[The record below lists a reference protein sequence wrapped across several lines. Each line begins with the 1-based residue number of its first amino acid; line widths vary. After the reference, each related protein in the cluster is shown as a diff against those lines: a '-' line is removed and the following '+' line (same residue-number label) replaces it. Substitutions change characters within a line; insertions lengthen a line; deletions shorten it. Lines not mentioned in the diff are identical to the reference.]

1 MLVTRRQLAPLAV
14 NLRDFALSH
23 VCAVS
28 RSICILELLLPV
40 EHPSWRRGS
49 NPPGIEISV
58 AGDNDCGPAW
68 EWYDLACGGVGR
80 ERESKESREFS
91 LRPSLLQFQGTSSPH
106 STCELNDVAL
116 FHMQGQQYAEDD
128 SLSGLSS
135 SLECGLVSTTSVQV
149 KEQQKEEPGR
159 SRLQIDRKVS
169 QEADAWAVFP
179 DKLPWISSTPATRAN
194 NRKVEVGIS
203 MEKPL
208 GMPPQPIL
216 PPAPSVEAP
225 VGLTAEEERML
236 QHLKG
241 IQSMD
246 MELTESMARKLE
258 ELSMREAKVQS
269 NKTLTHGHLNKLN
282 KLKSQVATAAQKIK
296 DLDGEWTAFVNNTIN
311 KVRHHGEMFQNCRA
325 DLMETYNAKIQELA
339 AVKQETTK
347 ASQSMLGSQWTE
359 PIIPEAPD
367 LEQHFTMLQET
378 LQVEGHAGQIDLTE
392 EMEDEEL
399 LEEEGHDK
407 DSHGKLIPKA
417 MRPFRGSSSPTKV
430 ATHHLKVKA
439 QEVKDAKEN
448 RKERD
453 KEDK

>member
-1 MLVTRRQLAPLAV
+1 MSFLYGHHSFNFKELPPLIQLVSSMTWHCFTCKVNNTPKMTHCRVCQAHWSVVWSAPRR
-14 NLRDFALSH
+14 
-23 VCAVS
+23 S
-28 RSICILELLLPV
+28 RSK
-40 EHPSWRRGS
+40 S
-49 NPPGIEISV
+49 
-58 AGDNDCGPAW
+58 
-68 EWYDLACGGVGR
+68 
-80 ERESKESREFS
+80 SKKRS
-91 LRPSLLQFQGTSSPH
+91 QDAQDYK
-106 STCELNDVAL
+106 STE
-116 FHMQGQQYAEDD
+116 
-128 SLSGLSS
+128 
-135 SLECGLVSTTSVQV
+135 
-149 KEQQKEEPGR
+149 
-159 SRLQIDRKVS
+159 KVS
-169 QEADAWAVFP
+169 QEAGAWAVFP

-203 MEKPL
+203 VEKPL

-282 KLKSQVATAAQKIK
+282 KLKSQVAAAAQKIK

-339 AVKQETTK
+339 AVKQEMTK
-347 ASQSMLGSQWTE
+347 ASQSMLGPQWTE

-367 LEQHFTMLQET
+367 LERHFTMLQET
-378 LQVEGHAGQIDLTE
+378 LQTEGHAGQIDLTE

-407 DSHGKLIPKA
+407 DSHGKSIPKA

-439 QEVKDAKEN
+439 QDVKDAKEN
-448 RKERD
+448 RKDRD
-453 KEDK
+453 KEDKMVT

>member
-1 MLVTRRQLAPLAV
+1 VVWSAPRR
-14 NLRDFALSH
+14 
-23 VCAVS
+23 S
-28 RSICILELLLPV
+28 RSK
-40 EHPSWRRGS
+40 S
-49 NPPGIEISV
+49 
-58 AGDNDCGPAW
+58 
-68 EWYDLACGGVGR
+68 
-80 ERESKESREFS
+80 SKKRS
-91 LRPSLLQFQGTSSPH
+91 QDAQDYK
-106 STCELNDVAL
+106 STE
-116 FHMQGQQYAEDD
+116 
-128 SLSGLSS
+128 
-135 SLECGLVSTTSVQV
+135 
-149 KEQQKEEPGR
+149 
-159 SRLQIDRKVS
+159 KVS
-169 QEADAWAVFP
+169 QEAGAWAVFP

-203 MEKPL
+203 VEKPL

-282 KLKSQVATAAQKIK
+282 KLKSQVAAAAQKIK

-339 AVKQETTK
+339 AVKQEMTK
-347 ASQSMLGSQWTE
+347 ASQSMLGPQWTE

-367 LEQHFTMLQET
+367 LERHFTMLQET
-378 LQVEGHAGQIDLTE
+378 LQTEGHAGQIDLTE

-407 DSHGKLIPKA
+407 DSHGKSIPKA

-439 QEVKDAKEN
+439 QDVKDAKEN
-448 RKERD
+448 RKDRD
-453 KEDK
+453 KEDKMVT